1 MMLADAKFR
10 VALVTSHLPLRLVPD
25 AITKHKI
32 ISVAQTVYCSLK
44 VDFQIKHPRIALAG
58 LNPHAGEQ
66 GILGG
71 EEQEIIIPAIN
82 ELKDMGIDILGP
94 LPADT
99 MFIDKTYDAYIA
111 MYHDQGLSVLKYAT
125 FGKAANISLGLPII
139 RTSVDHGTAFHL
151 AGTGQASAKSLL
163 TAIKIAKE
171 IQKNRRG
178 AS

>member
-1 MMLADAKFR
+1 
-10 VALVTSHLPLRLVPD
+10 
-25 AITKHKI
+25 
-32 ISVAQTVYCSLK
+32 
-44 VDFQIKHPRIALAG
+44 
-58 LNPHAGEQ
+58 
-66 GILGG
+66 
-71 EEQEIIIPAIN
+71 
-82 ELKDMGIDILGP
+82 MGIDILGP

-151 AGTGQASAKSLL
+151 AGTGQASAQSLH
-163 TAIKIAKE
+163 TAIKIAKA

-178 AS
+178 LS